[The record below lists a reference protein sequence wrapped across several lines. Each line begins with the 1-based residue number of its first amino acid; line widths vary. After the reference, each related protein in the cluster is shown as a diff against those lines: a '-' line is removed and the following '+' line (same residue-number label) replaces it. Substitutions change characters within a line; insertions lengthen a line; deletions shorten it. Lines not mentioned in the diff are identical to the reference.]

1 MVVYATLVVLADFC
15 DVFRVLIPGG
25 TLLSCLFL
33 VECGAVRYGV
43 VGYGGGCV
51 PIKVLRTYPYVL
63 FFFVSMDGN
72 RVAWLEASLL
82 SHAHGL
88 IHAPR
93 YKLPICVFANAHP
106 LQILR
111 QMGEFDRASAVGG
124 QALALVQTG
133 PTGPH
138 SAESAV
144 CVASLAGLAAQ
155 QGKPTLSEELY
166 RCGESTEFRRTTCFC

>member
-1 MVVYATLVVLADFC
+1 M
-15 DVFRVLIPGG
+15 
-25 TLLSCLFL
+25 S
-33 VECGAVRYGV
+33 
-43 VGYGGGCV
+43 
-51 PIKVLRTYPYVL
+51 
-63 FFFVSMDGN
+63 
-72 RVAWLEASLL
+72 
-82 SHAHGL
+82 
-88 IHAPR
+88 APR
-93 YKLPICVFANAHP
+93 PRTRTHTHTAWSMHYANAPPPP

-111 QMGEFDRASAVGG
+111 QMGEFDRASAIGG

-166 RCGESTEFRRTTCFC
+166 RCSELNRLNLVELN

>member
-1 MVVYATLVVLADFC
+1 MIYVVQRWRPSLWWCRLFHLQSP
-15 DVFRVLIPGG
+15 VFFYISRLIFPPYDTAHRSCSRLGFI
-25 TLLSCLFL
+25 SCLHPL
-33 VECGAVRYGV
+33 S
-43 VGYGGGCV
+43 
-51 PIKVLRTYPYVL
+51 
-63 FFFVSMDGN
+63 VS
-72 RVAWLEASLL
+72 R
-82 SHAHGL
+82 H
-88 IHAPR
+88 
-93 YKLPICVFANAHP
+93 

-111 QMGEFDRASAVGG
+111 QMGEFDRASAIGG

-166 RCGESTEFRRTTCFC
+166 RYVVCVFFSLLLASTALTG